1 VRQNIEAFKLYY
13 ENNNIGKLVQS
24 EKLLIIRF
32 ESLVLN
38 YEDEILRI
46 QNFLSTELNFENS
59 VFYPDSSKLNIGI
72 YKKLSTSYNELFDFL
87 ITEYPEHINPFNVN
101 E

>member
-13 ENNNIGKLVQS
+13 ENNNVGKLVQS

-46 QNFLSTELNFENS
+46 QNFLSTELNFENNL
-59 VFYPDSSKLNIGI
+59 FYPDFGKLNIGI
-72 YKKLSTSYNELFDFL
+72 YKKLSTSIMNYL
-87 ITEYPEHINPFNVN
+87 IF
-101 E
+101 